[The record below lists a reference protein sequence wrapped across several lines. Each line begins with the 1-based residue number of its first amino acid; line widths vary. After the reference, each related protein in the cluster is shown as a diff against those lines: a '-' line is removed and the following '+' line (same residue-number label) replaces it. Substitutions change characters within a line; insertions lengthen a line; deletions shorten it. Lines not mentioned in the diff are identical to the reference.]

1 MDAERARLLYERGTD
16 PTRLLALSDG
26 VFAIILT
33 LLVLEIRVPDL
44 GAGQTLREALREI
57 RPSLVAFLIS
67 FVVVAI
73 AWAGHRDL
81 FALIRRTDRG
91 IVWLNFLYLL
101 PLSILPFGAA
111 MLATYER
118 EPIALKIYGLI
129 LVGTVVT
136 RLATWLYATR
146 RSHILVTPVDRRSRL
161 GGVVLVAIP
170 GVAYLLGFVVAEPA
184 PTLAIWI
191 YALVP
196 VLYFATIWILR
207 SSAPPDSVTEEFT

>member
-1 MDAERARLLYERGTD
+1 MDDERARRVYERATD
-16 PTRLLALSDG
+16 PTRVLALSDG

-33 LLVLEIRVPDL
+33 LLVLEIHVPDL
-44 GAGQTLREALREI
+44 RAGQTLRDALREI
-57 RPSLVAFLIS
+57 RPSLIAFLIS

-118 EPIALKIYGLI
+118 DPIALRIYGMI
-129 LVGTVVT
+129 LVATVVT
-136 RLATWLYATR
+136 RLAVWLYATTR
-146 RSHILVTPVDRRSRL
+146 EHILLAPVDGRSRRA
-161 GGVVLVAIP
+161 GVVLVAFP
-170 GVAYLLGFVVAEPA
+170 GVGYLLAMLLAGEV
-184 PTLAIWI
+184 PTLAIVI

-196 VLYFATIWILR
+196 VLYFVTISIVR
-207 SSAPPDSVTEEFT
+207 IGAPEGSVREEFT